1 MGLFSNPVPAVI
13 VNTQKVLST
22 RENSIHY
29 RCPAAPLKRRRG
41 SDGKWVTDHGVREI
55 PALNG
60 LRAFIE
66 LGTLSYPC
74 RLFVPMPFTGRWA
87 SRSSGVARGWAQPPH
102 A

>member
-22 RENSIHY
+22 RREFIHY

-60 LRAFIE
+60 LTRVYRTRHSFVSLPTICAHAIHWA
-66 LGTLSYPC
+66 LGIT
-74 RLFVPMPFTGRWA
+74 
-87 SRSSGVARGWAQPPH
+87 
-102 A
+102 